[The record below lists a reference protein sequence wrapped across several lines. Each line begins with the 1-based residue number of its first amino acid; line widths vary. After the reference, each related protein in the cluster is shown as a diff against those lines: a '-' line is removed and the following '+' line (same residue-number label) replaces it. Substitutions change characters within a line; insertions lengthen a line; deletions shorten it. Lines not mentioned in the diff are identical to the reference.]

1 VPIVVQHK
9 GFPYLE
15 DWLGLREVATL
26 EPKPGV
32 EPTSTHLAEVLA
44 QLQRQPAKMVIR
56 AAYND
61 GRASEWLAERAHIP
75 AVELPFTVGA
85 DAQSKDLFGLF
96 DETVQRLLKALQ

>member
-1 VPIVVQHK
+1 VQHK

-15 DWLGLREVATL
+15 AWLGLKEVATL

-32 EPTSTHLAEVLA
+32 EPTAAHLQEVLA
-44 QLQRQPAKMVIR
+44 QLTRQPAKMVIR

-75 AVELPFTVGA
+75 VVVLPFTVGGTDKA
-85 DAQSKDLFGLF
+85 KDLFGLY
-96 DETVQRLLKALQ
+96 DDSVERLLQAVK